1 MFGFFVIFE
10 DCILIFF
17 CLFKVCIYGMDEF
30 FIDFIEIDFL
40 GSLVKN
46 KLECWLEIYLGN
58 CCYGFFFIILLII
71 CCKCNFLFEYK
82 FWMYFIF

>member
-30 FIDFIEIDFL
+30 FIDFIEIDLL
-40 GSLVKN
+40 GSLVKIN
-46 KLECWLEIYLGN
+46 WN
-58 CCYGFFFIILLII
+58 VD
-71 CCKCNFLFEYK
+71 
-82 FWMYFIF
+82 